1 MIRADI
7 LQKISQQM
15 AIDVDNW
22 CDKYWADKFR
32 NHLGASVIGEDCQR
46 KLWYNFRWIVKPEFE
61 PRVKRLLDRGQ
72 REEERIVEYLRGIG
86 CTVNQFDLSYRL
98 LLEPTNNDY
107 VVVNIEDN
115 MYNELDSMGAV
126 DVSEDYHHVICAFKK
141 GIKYPV
147 QWSVSDIEG
156 HFGGSCDGKGFLPTR
171 YGIDEEILFEFKTAN
186 EKSFNSLVKN
196 GMQADKPLHYAQ
208 CCTYGYLMKINY
220 VCYVCACKND
230 DRLYFEILPLNHK
243 TGEMQV
249 LKADRIIKSVEPLP
263 RLFENPTY
271 WICKACD
278 CFPVCHG
285 NAEPEKN
292 CRSCKWSEP
301 AKGKQWVCN
310 KHKQIITDEIMPNH
324 YECWESICQ
333 KS

>member
-1 MIRADI
+1 MLRTDI
-7 LQKISQQM
+7 LQKIGQQLS
-15 AIDVDNW
+15 IDVDNW
-22 CDKYWADKFR
+22 CDKHWENSFR
-32 NHLGASVIGEDCQR
+32 THLGASVIGDDCQR
-46 KLWYNFRWIVKPEFE
+46 KLWYNFRWITKPKFE
-61 PRVKRLLDRGQ
+61 PRVKRLLNRGQ

-86 CTVNQFDLSYRL
+86 CTVNQFNPAYRL
-98 LLEPTNNDY
+98 LYNEQGDKKYT
-107 VVVNIEDN
+107 VACIEDLN
-115 MYNELDSMGAV
+115 HAMISV
-126 DVSEDYHHVICAFKK
+126 DVSDDPYH
-141 GIKYPV
+141 IKQANDLGVTYPM
-147 QWSVSDIEG
+147 QYSVSEIEG
-156 HFGGSCDGKGFLPTR
+156 HFAGLCDGKGYLPVR
-171 YGIDEEILFEFKTAN
+171 YGIEEEILFEFKTAN

-292 CRSCKWSEP
+292 CRSCKWAEP

-310 KHKQIITDEIMPNH
+310 KHKQIVSDEIMPNH